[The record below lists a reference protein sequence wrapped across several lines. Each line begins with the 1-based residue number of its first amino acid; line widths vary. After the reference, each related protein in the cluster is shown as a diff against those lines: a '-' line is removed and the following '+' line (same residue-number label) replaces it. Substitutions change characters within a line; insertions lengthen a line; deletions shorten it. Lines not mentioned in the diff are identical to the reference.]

1 MVFTAKKVLA
11 SYYIYNEDG
20 VDVMHSAESKD
31 IIIQRLKSQFVTDDV
46 TVKWPDD
53 TVKQEN
59 KKDKAYIISKIRD
72 LDYQINTL
80 HRHNL
85 SIENNNISEVTC
97 DLHELV
103 DKGIISF
110 SDGAEFD
117 KQLDRLWEKQKQN
130 YYNENHPEESPKEN
144 KYFSEETL
152 KEAVGDSGMQQ
163 LEAVAINPGE
173 AFLNGQKT
181 NVNFEDKE
189 AEQNAP
195 DEITKRE
202 EVTPIQPT
210 QPENNNEETPED
222 IDQKAKNTLTQGL
235 GKFNTNQLL
244 SITQDGGLSLLSGQI
259 TQAAYNVTQL
269 DQVQGLTNIAA
280 SGMGMYGMG
289 RELVSN
295 SPEII
300 TTLSTTIIS
309 KVTEV
314 VTQEMTEMAAGYLAK
329 HAQYALT
336 FPQQI
341 TSYAMAYFNA
351 HKMSIGDILKSLNDS
366 SEGRQEKENEEANEK
381 SKSNFM
387 SKINKNSKAFIDKM
401 NGFAETGTAYIGM
414 VMSYIQNGPE
424 WVINEVDKQIGSLVE
439 GAQKEIDKQWEK
451 DKSAYDAKAK
461 LLGDKLGAEMTTKY
475 NNALMAAQKKSK
487 EKLDKQKKKAMNQ
500 LTALKAKAA
509 SQLGSLLGIYIP
521 LG

>member
-1 MVFTAKKVLA
+1 MT
-11 SYYIYNEDG
+11 
-20 VDVMHSAESKD
+20 
-31 IIIQRLKSQFVTDDV
+31 
-46 TVKWPDD
+46 
-53 TVKQEN
+53 KQ
-59 KKDKAYIISKIRD
+59 
-72 LDYQINTL
+72 
-80 HRHNL
+80 
-85 SIENNNISEVTC
+85 
-97 DLHELV
+97 
-103 DKGIISF
+103 
-110 SDGAEFD
+110 
-117 KQLDRLWEKQKQN
+117 
-130 YYNENHPEESPKEN
+130 EN

-163 LEAVAINPGE
+163 LEAIAINPGE

-189 AEQNAP
+189 AKQNTS
-195 DEITKRE
+195 DEITERK

-210 QPENNNEETPED
+210 QPKNNNEETPED

-235 GKFNTNQLL
+235 GKINTNQLL

-269 DQVQGLTNIAA
+269 DQVQGLTQMTAGGLGA
-280 SGMGMYGMG
+280 YGMG
-289 RELVSN
+289 RELYEN
-295 SPEII
+295 GPEII

-314 VTQEMTEMAAGYLAK
+314 VTQEMTEMATSYLAK

-341 TSYAMAYFNA
+341 TSYAMSYFNA
-351 HKMSIGDILKSLNDS
+351 NKMSIGDILKSLNNS
-366 SEGRQEKENEEANEK
+366 SEGRQEKENEKANEK

-387 SKINKNSKAFIDKM
+387 SKINKNSKAFIDRM
-401 NGFAETGTAYIGM
+401 NGFVETGTSYIGM

-424 WVINEVDKQIGSLVE
+424 WVINEVDKQIGELVD

-451 DKSAYDAKAK
+451 DKSAYDTKAK
-461 LLGDKLGAEMTTKY
+461 LLGDKLGAEMVTKY

-487 EKLDKQKKKAMNQ
+487 EKLDKQKKKATNQ

-509 SQLGSLLGIYIP
+509 SQLGALLGTYIP